1 MLTLKVA
8 AIWRDTSGSS
18 GENELFCLS
27 TTAGRPDEGPL
38 GGRTI
43 RFFDQNYIYL
53 NTRQTV
59 CRNLDLVGKQTQTGF
74 TRLESD
80 STHRE

>member
-1 MLTLKVA
+1 MRVLWGK
-8 AIWRDTSGSS
+8 
-18 GENELFCLS
+18 
-27 TTAGRPDEGPL
+27 
-38 GGRTI
+38 RTI
-43 RFFDQNYIYL
+43 RFFDQDYIYL